1 MGLDGV
7 LQLLPP
13 LVAPLLQLVPVVVE
27 VAQLG
32 LDLVG
37 GEVALLD
44 QPLRRLRD
52 GVDPPLV
59 VLDLGGDQR
68 VLLHQVLGTKEV
80 LAAVAGRHHG
90 LLLPDPGLLVIHI
103 PAAFSVIELLLGF

>member
-1 MGLDGV
+1 MCLDGV

-13 LVAPLLQLVPVVVE
+13 LVAPLLELVPVVVE

-44 QPLRRLRD
+44 QPLRRPRD

-68 VLLHQVLGTKEV
+68 VLLHQVLRAEEV

-103 PAAFSVIELLLGF
+103 PVAFQ